1 MKGLLRRV
9 YPKGQ
14 AVIKDHYRHAVASGL
29 PANSFENDSTQTI
42 ATKLLCG
49 NALLQAGLTQLLSGT
64 CFNVLT
70 PTSNGLATSPWLAQS
85 EPALYIVDAT
95 GSSEQALE
103 FIRDAKKH
111 HPDARVIAI
120 AHQFDFHTVQSSV
133 SAGVDSFCLA
143 TSAREVLIKVLELTM
158 LGERIL
164 PGSVVRTLLNQEL
177 AHPGTA
183 EIIPLAERRASDPK
197 AQKLSPRE
205 TVILQS
211 LMGGDPNKVI
221 ARKLEI
227 TEATIK
233 VHVKAIL
240 RKIGVANRTQAA
252 MWATGN
258 LRETG
263 PSAGEFHEVRRLS

>member
-1 MKGLLRRV
+1 MIQDHSKHA
-9 YPKGQ
+9 
-14 AVIKDHYRHAVASGL
+14 AVSDQMADRCMNNVAYRY
-29 PANSFENDSTQTI
+29 
-42 ATKLLCG
+42 ATELLCG
-49 NALLQAGLTQLLSGT
+49 NALLQAGLAQLLSGT
-64 CFNVLT
+64 CFEVLEGNSKESS
-70 PTSNGLATSPWLAQS
+70 TSQPRTQS

-103 FIRDAKKH
+103 FVRDAKAR
-111 HPDARVIAI
+111 HPAARVVAI
-120 AHQFDFHTVQSSV
+120 GNQPDWQSVHAAV

-143 TSAREVLIKVLELTM
+143 TSGREVLIKSLELTM

-164 PGSVVRTLLNQEL
+164 PGSLVRTLLDKEPTH
-177 AHPGTA
+177 AGTA
-183 EIIPLAERRASDPK
+183 DVIPLSDHRAPDPK

-221 ARKLEI
+221 ARKLDI

-258 LRETG
+258 LKETG
-263 PSAGEFHEVRRLS
+263 RPAGEFHEVRRLS

>member
-1 MKGLLRRV
+1 M
-9 YPKGQ
+9 
-14 AVIKDHYRHAVASGL
+14 IKDHFRHAAASG
-29 PANSFENDSTQTI
+29 AQTNGFENDFTQVI

-49 NALLQAGLTQLLSGT
+49 NALLQAGLAQLLSGT
-64 CFNVLT
+64 CFDVIA
-70 PTSNGLATSPWLAQS
+70 PTSAGMATSQHHTQP
-85 EPALYIVDAT
+85 EPTLCIVDAT
-95 GSSEQALE
+95 GSPEQALE
-103 FIRDAKKH
+103 LIQDAKRQ
-111 HPDARVIAI
+111 HPAVRVVAI
-120 AHQFDFHTVQSSV
+120 ANRLDVQAVHSAV

-143 TSAREVLIKVLELTM
+143 TSTRDVLIKTLELTI
-158 LGERIL
+158 LGEKIL
-164 PGSVVRTLLNQEL
+164 PGSLVRTLFDQEL
-177 AHPGTA
+177 GHSGTA
-183 EIIPLAERRASDPK
+183 EVIPLADRRAPDLR

-221 ARKLEI
+221 ARKLDI

-258 LRETG
+258 LREPG

>member
-1 MKGLLRRV
+1 MF
-9 YPKGQ
+9 
-14 AVIKDHYRHAVASGL
+14 KDHFGSAAKSDESTSGS
-29 PANSFENDSTQTI
+29 ANDSAQNVITE
-42 ATKLLCG
+42 LLCG
-49 NALLQAGLTQLLSGT
+49 NSLLHAGLAHLLSGT
-64 CFNVLT
+64 SFDVLGQT
-70 PTSNGLATSPWLAQS
+70 PNGASALREHAQS
-85 EPALYIVDAT
+85 APGLCIVDAT
-95 GSSEQALE
+95 GPSEQALD
-103 FIRDAKKH
+103 FIREAKTQ
-111 HPDARVIAI
+111 HPSARVVAI
-120 AHQFDFHTVQSSV
+120 ANQLDCQAALSAV

-143 TSAREVLIKVLELTM
+143 TSAREVLIKTLELTM

-164 PGSVVRTLLNQEL
+164 PGSLVRTLLNQQL
-177 AHPGTA
+177 TSPQTA
-183 EIIPLAERRASDPK
+183 QIIPLEERRSSDPK

-263 PSAGEFHEVRRLS
+263 PSVGELHEVRRLS

>member
-1 MKGLLRRV
+1 M
-9 YPKGQ
+9 
-14 AVIKDHYRHAVASGL
+14 IKDHFKHAVASDS
-29 PANSFENDSTQTI
+29 PTNSFVDDSTETY

-49 NALLQAGLTQLLSGT
+49 NALLQAGLAQLLSGT
-64 CFNVLT
+64 CFNVLGL
-70 PTSNGLATSPWLAQS
+70 PSNGLVTSQRPTQS

-103 FIRDAKKH
+103 FIREAKSQ
-111 HPDARVIAI
+111 HPAARVMAI
-120 AHQFDFHTVQSSV
+120 AHHFDYRAVHSAV

-143 TSAREVLIKVLELTM
+143 TSAREVLIKTLELTM
-158 LGERIL
+158 LGEKVL
-164 PGSVVRTLLNQEL
+164 PGSLVRALFDQEL
-177 AHPGTA
+177 AQASTA
-183 EIIPLAERRASDPK
+183 EIIPLSEHRSSDPK

-221 ARKLEI
+221 ARKLDI

-252 MWATGN
+252 MWASGN
-258 LRETG
+258 LREPGT
-263 PSAGEFHEVRRLS
+263 SAGEFREVRRLS

>member
-1 MKGLLRRV
+1 MDNV
-9 YPKGQ
+9 TSIY
-14 AVIKDHYRHAVASGL
+14 
-29 PANSFENDSTQTI
+29 
-42 ATKLLCG
+42 ATELLCG
-49 NALLQAGLTQLLSGT
+49 NALLYAGLAQLLSGT
-64 CFNVLT
+64 CFEVLDGV
-70 PTSNGLATSPWLAQS
+70 SNGSAPSQPRTQS

-103 FIRDAKKH
+103 FVRDAKAR
-111 HPDARVIAI
+111 HPAARVVAI
-120 AHQFDFHTVQSSV
+120 GNQPDWQSVHAAV

-143 TSAREVLIKVLELTM
+143 TSGREVLIKSLELTM

-164 PGSVVRTLLNQEL
+164 PGSLVRALFDNEL
-177 AHPGTA
+177 TQSGTA
-183 EIIPLAERRASDPK
+183 EVIPLSDHRAPDPK

-221 ARKLEI
+221 ARKLDI

-258 LRETG
+258 LKETG
-263 PSAGEFHEVRRLS
+263 RSAGEFHELRRLS

>member
-1 MKGLLRRV
+1 M
-9 YPKGQ
+9 
-14 AVIKDHYRHAVASGL
+14 IKDHFRHAVTSGL
-29 PANSFENDSTQTI
+29 PANSFENDSTQVI

-64 CFNVLT
+64 CFDVLT
-70 PTSNGLATSPWLAQS
+70 PTSNGLATSRRPIQS

-103 FIRDAKKH
+103 FIRDAKRQ
-111 HPDARVIAI
+111 HPAARVMAI
-120 AHQFDFHTVQSSV
+120 ANQFDCQAVQSAV

-143 TSAREVLIKVLELTM
+143 TSAREVLIRILELTM

-164 PGSVVRTLLNQEL
+164 PGSFVRTLLNQEL
-177 AHPGTA
+177 AHSSTA
-183 EIIPLAERRASDPK
+183 EIIPLAERRPPDLK

-211 LMGGDPNKVI
+211 LMGGDANKVI

-258 LRETG
+258 LRETA

>member
-1 MKGLLRRV
+1 M
-9 YPKGQ
+9 
-14 AVIKDHYRHAVASGL
+14 
-29 PANSFENDSTQTI
+29 
-42 ATKLLCG
+42 
-49 NALLQAGLTQLLSGT
+49 SGT
-64 CFNVLT
+64 CFDVLE
-70 PTSNGLATSPWLAQS
+70 SASQGFATTGP

-95 GSSEQALE
+95 GSLTQALA
-103 FIRDAKKH
+103 FVQDAKGRN
-111 HPDARVIAI
+111 PAARVVVIAN
-120 AHQFDFHTVQSSV
+120 QFDSETVHAALSG
-133 SAGVDSFCLA
+133 GVDSFCLA
-143 TSAREVLIKVLELTM
+143 TSAREVLIKSLELTM

-164 PGSVVRTLLNQEL
+164 PGSMVRALLDREL
-177 AHPGTA
+177 TQSATA
-183 EIIPLAERRASDPK
+183 EIIPLSEHRAPDPK
-197 AQKLSPRE
+197 VQKLSPRE

-258 LRETG
+258 LKDTAR
-263 PSAGEFHEVRRLS
+263 SAGEFQEVQRLS